1 MNSWLANIS
10 VMLKLALGFAVV
22 LLLTAILAATS
33 WFSLG
38 KMIDRSNRMAGITE
52 LGNRL
57 DHLRRARFQ
66 YQVDKGDEQQGAL
79 IQDALEL
86 FVAKQKSLAKELQL
100 PENLQSLALINQA
113 TTQYQMAIN
122 TMREAYR
129 NSAATRKEMATNA
142 VKGAALI
149 AKLINDVEAMPVS
162 DQRRYELYKVIL
174 KAKEDVALVRYE
186 VRGYTG
192 NPNSTTEQAAARQL
206 DSALKGIETLNN
218 TFGAAYADPIRQLET
233 PLMA

>member
-1 MNSWLANIS
+1 MNSWFANIS

-38 KMIDRSNRMAGITE
+38 KMIDRSNRMASITE

-86 FVAKQKSLAKELQL
+86 FVAKQKSLAKELGSRNIRVNAIAPGYVETSMTQVL
-100 PENLQSLALINQA
+100 PETAKENLKSSIPLGRPGVPEDIA
-113 TTQYQMAIN
+113 
-122 TMREAYR
+122 E
-129 NSAATRKEMATNA
+129 
-142 VKGAALI
+142 AALF
-149 AKLINDVEAMPVS
+149 LCS
-162 DQRRYELYKVIL
+162 
-174 KAKEDVALVRYE
+174 
-186 VRGYTG
+186 
-192 NPNSTTEQAAARQL
+192 SH
-206 DSALKGIETLNN
+206 
-218 TFGAAYADPIRQLET
+218 AAYITGVVLNVDGG
-233 PLMA
+233 MGM